1 MENSIKGSA
10 AIEALAKRFPQL
22 YVAPAEGAQETH
34 RRAAGLGIA
43 PEGANLDHFATSPED
58 ELREVDTPSGPVE
71 VLFLKQRADF
81 ETFLQ
86 VIGKKSQPV
95 PIARTVGAITYRGLA
110 DWEKVAREKERYI
123 ASGGDDWSAEFSRLA
138 GIPGAFRSELIVI
151 SEGPYSNVPAEE
163 TPYSDDDW
171 PRISREIRLHH
182 ECAHV
187 VCRRT
192 MPDDILP
199 VWDEITADVTGLLF
213 ATGRYDASLAGRF
226 LGVNA
231 QGFAGGRL
239 SEYLDDDQKAR
250 IDEIAAEVDETLAR
264 IEAMCGEAEAN
275 DPFEFLLRLKASP
288 LVRY

>member
-1 MENSIKGSA
+1 
-10 AIEALAKRFPQL
+10 
-22 YVAPAEGAQETH
+22 
-34 RRAAGLGIA
+34 
-43 PEGANLDHFATSPED
+43 
-58 ELREVDTPSGPVE
+58 
-71 VLFLKQRADF
+71 
-81 ETFLQ
+81 
-86 VIGKKSQPV
+86 
-95 PIARTVGAITYRGLA
+95 
-110 DWEKVAREKERYI
+110 
-123 ASGGDDWSAEFSRLA
+123 
-138 GIPGAFRSELIVI
+138 
-151 SEGPYSNVPAEE
+151 
-163 TPYSDDDW
+163 
-171 PRISREIRLHH
+171 
-182 ECAHV
+182 
-187 VCRRT
+187 

-213 ATGRYDASLAGRF
+213 AAGRYDASLAGRF